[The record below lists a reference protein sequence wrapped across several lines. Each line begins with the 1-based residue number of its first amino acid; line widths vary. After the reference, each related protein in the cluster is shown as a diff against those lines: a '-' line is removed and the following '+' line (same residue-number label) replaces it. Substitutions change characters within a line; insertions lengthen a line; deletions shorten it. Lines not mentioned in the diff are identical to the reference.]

1 MAPENRPVK
10 VLAFDS
16 WTKGAHHFA
25 PIAEELSSQG
35 GDFLL
40 IHLGS
45 WGHDKGR
52 PQEEKWG
59 VLTLRDISYYGRIG
73 LDEILVREAADVVV
87 FLSTRALVHQAVNR
101 YALSRGVPTVH
112 MLHGLIHVQSV
123 SMTGNSH
130 KANRRRTASLI
141 WERATKNLTRTI
153 PTYARALL
161 KTRAPLRYWG
171 AMVGEVMHKALSR
184 GGILAPPDATT
195 TAGLVYVAADIPF
208 LRDGYR
214 VPEAAIGVIGNPD
227 LARFGVTDADIG
239 LRQSEAPSDLR
250 RSVIY
255 LDTGLDVAGFVFA
268 DARAFS
274 CHLISLQ
281 QALRTQGLSLEVKLH
296 PARGDAVLEQRLE
309 EAGIALVLNEGF
321 LPALRTAH
329 AVITE
334 PSTVAMVPAVMGLPL
349 LLARFGAL
357 QAQGYGSVLKT
368 YPLSRDLEDPSKLS
382 DLLAEIA
389 ENSDRQAFDAWV
401 EDNGGPR
408 PLGAVAQRA
417 AAAIVAVARHGQT
430 TSIGIIGGGDLC
442 LGQNQ
447 LQPERRKNARI

>member
-1 MAPENRPVK
+1 MAPENRPLK
-10 VLAFDS
+10 VLAFDG

-25 PIAEELSSQG
+25 PIAKELSAQG
-35 GDFLL
+35 GEFLL

-45 WGHDKGR
+45 WGHDQGR
-52 PQEEKWG
+52 PQEEKWDA
-59 VLTLRDISYYGRIG
+59 LTLRDISYYGRIG
-73 LDEILVREAADVVV
+73 LDEILVREAPDVVV

-101 YALSRGVPTVH
+101 YALSRGISTVH

-123 SMTGNSH
+123 SLTGNSH
-130 KANRRRTASLI
+130 KANRRRTAALI
-141 WERATKNLTRTI
+141 WERAAKNLTRTI

-161 KTRAPLRYWG
+161 KTRAPLSYWG
-171 AMVGEVMHKALSR
+171 SMVGEVMHKAMS
-184 GGILAPPDATT
+184 GSAILAPPDATT

-214 VPEAAIGVIGNPD
+214 VPEAAISVIGNPD
-227 LARFGVTDADIG
+227 LAGFGVTDTDIG
-239 LRQSEAPSDLR
+239 SRQREAPSDLR
-250 RSVIY
+250 QSVLY

-274 CHLISLQ
+274 HHLISLQ
-281 QALRTQGLSLEVKLH
+281 QALRIQGLSLEVKLH
-296 PARGDAVLEQRLE
+296 PARGDAALEQRLE
-309 EAGIALVLNEGF
+309 EAGIARVWNEGF
-321 LPALRTAH
+321 LPALRTAR

-357 QAQGYGSVLKT
+357 REQGYGSVLKT
-368 YPLSRDLEDPSKLS
+368 YPLSRDLEDPAKLS

-389 ENSDRQAFDAWV
+389 ENSDLQAFQTWV
-401 EDNGGPR
+401 EENGGPR

-417 AAAIVAVARHGQT
+417 TEAIMTVAHRSRAAQIQSVR
-430 TSIGIIGGGDLC
+430 C
-442 LGQNQ
+442 
-447 LQPERRKNARI
+447 EE